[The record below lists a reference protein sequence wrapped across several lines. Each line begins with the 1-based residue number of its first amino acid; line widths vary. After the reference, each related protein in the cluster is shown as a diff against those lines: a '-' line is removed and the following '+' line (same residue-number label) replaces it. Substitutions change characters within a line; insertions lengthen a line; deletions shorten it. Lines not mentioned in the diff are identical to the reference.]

1 VPKED
6 EMSIEAQAEL
16 AESFVRG
23 VVDGFGFNAT
33 VESSISD
40 DVIQVRVAGDG
51 LGLLVGPRGVTVDAL
66 QELTRTAVQHRSEEH
81 AGRIHVDV
89 AGYRARRAAALQ
101 DFARRVANEVLA
113 SGQAQALEPM
123 NAVDRKA
130 VHDAVHEAPGVSTG
144 SEGEE
149 PRRYVMIRPVAQ
161 GDLPADGDGDATDD
175 PMTDEDALSTDESI
189 DEGSTG
195 E

>member
-1 VPKED
+1 
-6 EMSIEAQAEL
+6 MSIEAQAEL

-23 VVDGFGFNAT
+23 VVDSFGFSAT

-40 DVIQVRVAGDG
+40 DVIQVRVAGEG

-101 DFARRVANEVLA
+101 DFARRVANEVLT
-113 SGQAQALEPM
+113 SGVAQALEPM

-130 VHDAVHEAPGVSTG
+130 VHDAVHEVDGVSTG

-149 PRRYVMIRPVAQ
+149 PRRYVMIRPAVQ
-161 GDLPADGDGDATDD
+161 TDLLADEVEAATEAAADD
-175 PMTDEDALSTDESI
+175 DVSSTETES
-189 DEGSTG
+189 ES

>member
-1 VPKED
+1 MSKED

-33 VESSISD
+33 VESSISE
-40 DVIQVRVAGDG
+40 DVIQVRVAGEG

-101 DFARRVANEVLA
+101 DFARRVASEVVD
-113 SGQAQALEPM
+113 SGEAQALEPM

-130 VHDAVHEAPGVSTG
+130 VHDAISDVAGVSTG

-149 PRRYVMIRPVAQ
+149 PRRYVIIRPATQADPPVAD
-161 GDLPADGDGDATDD
+161 DLDDVDVSADD
-175 PMTDEDALSTDESI
+175 DALATES
-189 DEGSTG
+189 DVQ
-195 E
+195 